1 MAARWVEV
9 LGDHPERE
17 AILSTLSHSL
27 CETTAASYG
36 NHWSRFVRWCEEQRD
51 QPNPL
56 PASTSTV
63 LRWLAADVC
72 ARNTVLASSLQPYLS
87 SLNRVHRDLDFDE
100 PAIGHL
106 VQQFRRGL
114 AHRQADQG
122 RDAERVYLPPPVV
135 ERALVWALALD
146 LSCVTARG
154 RQHFRAPVATVL
166 TFCLFAR
173 GATGS
178 AMDSGHVR
186 RSEVGVTI
194 TLDREKGKRTR
205 TRARTFTIPPGAIPG
220 LEELLAK
227 WESFRGEVP
236 SDVSYWRLPGERARR
251 FPPSAIDGWL
261 RAILDHLDARP
272 PPGELWSGHSLRKGA
287 ASGAAAEG
295 VSLERICYCGNWS
308 VRSKSVH
315 DYVDP
320 TCPQTAACRRF
331 FGWLRP
337 S

>member
-1 MAARWVEV
+1 MAARWAEV
-9 LGDHPERE
+9 LGDHPERA

-135 ERALVWALALD
+135 ERVLVWALALD

-154 RQHFRAPVATVL
+154 RQNFRAAVATVL

-236 SDVSYWRLPGERARR
+236 SDVSYWRLPGERARC

-287 ASGAAAEG
+287 ASGAAAKD
-295 VSLERICYCGNWS
+295 VALHRITFLGGWS
-308 VRSKSVH
+308 IQAKTVF
-315 DYVDP
+315 DYIDP
-320 TCPQTAACRRF
+320 TCPLTPACVRF
-331 FGWLRP
+331 FGWLR
-337 S
+337 SS